1 MRAILFSLAALAAT
15 ATPTLANEARVEARG
30 GVVWDNSNSEG
41 TAGIAAGYDFDLG
54 GRTFA
59 GVEVSGDKLLTS
71 NTRISAGAGLRAGV
85 KMNEDG
91 KLYAIGSYQTKP
103 CRGCDEYWT
112 AGAGYQHGLM
122 NSVYAKVEYRH
133 LFVGNGFSDADTMMA
148 GLGVKF

>member
-1 MRAILFSLAALAAT
+1 MRALLLSLVAAVGM
-15 ATPTLANEARVEARG
+15 ATPALANEARVEARG
-30 GVVWDNSNSEG
+30 GVVWDRGNSEAI
-41 TAGIAAGYDFDLG
+41 AGIAAGYDWDLG

-133 LFVGNGFSDADTMMA
+133 LFIGNGFADSDSMSA
-148 GLGVKF
+148 GLGMKF